1 MARLSLLVAEFGEDI
16 PYVGALANGFPFR
29 GRRVPFL
36 NYQKGIYRAAVQTGP
51 AALSI
56 QTSSKSPYDDEVV
69 ADGFLYAYRAGDVD
83 QSDNRALRAAHDLQV
98 PVVYFVGTRPG
109 TSQSSLASSE
119 RTTWRRAWF
128 WWRRAPSRGQWMSP
142 NRSRSKIRSNGGM
155 RCARIDFGE
164 PASYVLGMS
173 VLKPRLRGLSHA
185 IAFVIALPLGLALVL
200 EADTGRGRL
209 SAIVF
214 AATVAAM
221 FGASALYHSP
231 NWREAPRRWLRRVD
245 HAGIYALIAGTYT
258 AFGLIA
264 LSGYWRWVV
273 LSIVWAGALAGIVF
287 KFAWLDA
294 PKWISAVIGVAL
306 GWVGVVVAPQLLHAI
321 GVGALLLVLAGGLL
335 YTLGALVYAL
345 RRPDP
350 RPAVFGFHE
359 VFHVLVIAA
368 VACQYSAVAFFVLP
382 EH

>member
-1 MARLSLLVAEFGEDI
+1 
-16 PYVGALANGFPFR
+16 
-29 GRRVPFL
+29 
-36 NYQKGIYRAAVQTGP
+36 
-51 AALSI
+51 
-56 QTSSKSPYDDEVV
+56 
-69 ADGFLYAYRAGDVD
+69 
-83 QSDNRALRAAHDLQV
+83 
-98 PVVYFVGTRPG
+98 
-109 TSQSSLASSE
+109 
-119 RTTWRRAWF
+119 
-128 WWRRAPSRGQWMSP
+128 MSP

-209 SAIVF
+209 SATVF
-214 AATVAAM
+214 AAAVAGM